1 MKLEGNIATENG
13 ILIIRMDGRIW
24 KRKQILRGRQEN
36 AGYEAYIDAVNQFFE
51 ENELFKY
58 PCYHEKV
65 WISFTQHYADQRR
78 VLDVDNMD
86 IKPIIDAICLY
97 LLPDVSPGHCAVMLD
112 GQLDQKEFLE
122 IRIFPYKEEKD

>member
-1 MKLEGNIATENG
+1 MKLEGNITTEND
-13 ILIIRMDGRIW
+13 ILTIRMDGRIW

-97 LLPDVSPGHCAVMLD
+97 LLPDDSPGHCAVMLD
-112 GQLDQKEFLE
+112 GQLDWKEFLE
-122 IRIFPYKEEKD
+122 IRIFPYKEGKI